1 MENLVHNKTTAQQA
15 MALENA
21 ADNPFVE
28 GKKHSNEYYQLLHH
42 RRKTLPVCSPEQRQA
57 FLDKYHAENVTI
69 VVGDTGCGKTTQLL
83 QYILF
88 DEWGSKMRVACTQV
102 RRVAAIAAA
111 ERVANEM
118 EVPLGDVVGYH
129 VRFDRMV
136 SEKTRLGFVTEGSLV
151 MSLLGNPI
159 LSDYACIVIDDAHE
173 RTVNA
178 DIIMSSLKQ
187 IQKRRKDLKV
197 VIMSATINL
206 EKFKTYFGTSNIFE
220 AQRQV
225 NTVQIKHLKTP
236 TLSRYVDAVRLTVIH
251 IVKNK
256 PKGNILVFLTSVP
269 EIEESCKVL
278 RRALPFLRILPLYA
292 TLPKAAQKLATS
304 GGESQTCVLSTNV
317 AEASLTIPGV
327 VYVIDCGLQ
336 KEEGYN
342 PRVCMTTLLTAPI
355 SKASARQRA
364 GRAGRTQPGECYRLY
379 TKEYHDRMEPNTPPG
394 IHMQEVS
401 GQILTVKALGYHDV
415 TGFDWI
421 DPPHPESYLRAI
433 GELRD
438 LGYIDSQCR
447 ITFQGRNAATLPVH
461 CVWFKCLEKAR
472 ELGCLDNI
480 ITATAL
486 MSTRDDI
493 LARPYDV
500 RGMADDIRHAFGHS
514 ESDVLAR
521 LGAFSSYSTKKKTV
535 SRHAL
540 DGWCRESFINSRVAE
555 EVTAVRTQILRHIAK
570 SIMMKDE
577 VVSSLDDKDEN
588 YSVNIRKALLAG
600 FFSTAAIS
608 DASHDKSTIDDPSSS
623 DRYKTVRGNFVFVL
637 EPDSS
642 LGLERHEWVI
652 CHNFYYAGFP
662 YLKMVTAVE
671 PEWLLEYSF
680 FDDERLPTKFHGELK
695 NPRVKESLDKARSR
709 IQWQQ

>member
-1 MENLVHNKTTAQQA
+1 MDELKRNKTTARQA

-21 ADNPFVE
+21 ADNPFVK
-28 GKKHSNEYYQLLHH
+28 GKKHSDEYSQLLHH
-42 RRKTLPVCSPEQRQA
+42 RRNTLPVCSPEQRQA

-88 DEWGSKMRVACTQV
+88 DEWEGNLRVACTQV

-178 DIIMSSLKQ
+178 DIIMSTLKQ

-206 EKFKTYFGTSNIFE
+206 EKFKTYFGTSNVFE

-225 NTVQIKHLKTP
+225 NAVQIKHLKTP
-236 TLSRYVDAVRLTVIH
+236 PLSKYVDAVRLTVIH

-256 PKGNILVFLTSVP
+256 PKGNILVFLTSVS

-278 RRALPFLRILPLYA
+278 RRALPSLRVLPLYA

-327 VYVIDCGLQ
+327 VYCGLQ

-379 TKEYHDRMEPNTPPG
+379 TKEYHDGMESNTLPG

-415 TGFDWI
+415 ARFDWI

-438 LGYIDSQCR
+438 L
-447 ITFQGRNAATLPVH
+447 ITSQGRIAATLPVH

-472 ELGCLDNI
+472 ELGCLGNI
-480 ITATAL
+480 ITAAAL
-486 MSTRDDI
+486 MSTQDDI
-493 LARPYDV
+493 LTRPYDV
-500 RGMADDIRHAFGHS
+500 RGLADDIRHTFGHS
-514 ESDVLAR
+514 ESDVLTR
-521 LGAFSSYSTKKKTV
+521 LRAFTSYSTKKKMV
-535 SRHAL
+535 ARHAL
-540 DGWCRESFINSRVAE
+540 DGWCRERFINSRVAE
-555 EVTAVRTQILRHIAK
+555 EVNAIRSQILRHIQK
-570 SIMMKDE
+570 SIMNKDE
-577 VVSSLDDKDEN
+577 PVSSLDDKDDN
-588 YSVNIRKALLAG
+588 YSVNIRKSLLAG

-608 DASHDKSTIDDPSSS
+608 DASDDESTINDPSSS
-623 DRYKTVRGNFVFVL
+623 DRYRTSRGNFVFVL

-642 LGLERHEWVI
+642 LGLERHEW
-652 CHNFYYAGFP
+652 
-662 YLKMVTAVE
+662 
-671 PEWLLEYSF
+671 EYSF
-680 FDDERLPTKFHGELK
+680 FDDERLPTNFYGELK
-695 NPRVKESLDKARSR
+695 NPRVKESLDKARSK
-709 IQWQQ
+709 I